1 MFILGNFLG
10 AVAYILGT
18 VLRLYMWVIIV
29 RAFLSWVSPDPRNAI
44 VLILIR
50 ITEPV
55 LASIRRRLPI
65 GGMGLDLSP
74 MVALLAIYFLQAF
87 VVTSLGDMAW
97 RFRSIG

>member
-18 VLRLYMWVIIV
+18 ALHLYMWVIIV
-29 RAFLSWVSPDPRNAI
+29 RAFLSWVSPDPKNAI